1 MQILVALLVL
11 VLWHDTVFNVDRKDK
26 SEVRYVQKILSV
38 PLLLLFG
45 KFFRRYRI
53 IRISRVAVVFA

>member
-45 KFFRRYRI
+45 KFFRYRI